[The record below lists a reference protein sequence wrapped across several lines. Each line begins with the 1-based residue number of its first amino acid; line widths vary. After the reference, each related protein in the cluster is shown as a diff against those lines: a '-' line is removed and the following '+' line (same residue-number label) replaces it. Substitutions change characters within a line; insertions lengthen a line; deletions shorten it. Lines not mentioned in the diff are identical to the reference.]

1 MPRTPV
7 PSRLLVKLP
16 RPGDSDPGGTP
27 IGLRWQDEARV
38 GQKNGTTRRRAK
50 RGTQLSAAR
59 DQRTTSAY
67 IYSAICPAE
76 GKGEAGVLPGCNT
89 KGMMLDLAGISA
101 AVAPC
106 AHAILILDEAGWPLW
121 AGLIIPANITLQP
134 LPAKCA
140 ALNRPENIRQRMHDN
155 WLLNRIFKSCDDI
168 LDHGCFAWNRPTNQ
182 PRRIMSTGRRQSAHA

>member
-1 MPRTPV
+1 MRIPPSHRLPMVTLEALPV
-7 PSRLLVKLP
+7 CKDCYGCAGQTTVSIHTQTLGRDLRAISYCKLTAPLRHHAQNAGAIPALKKLP

-27 IGLRWQDEARV
+27 IELSWQDEARV
-38 GQKNGTTRRRAK
+38 GQKNGTTRGRAK

-106 AHAILILDEAGWPLW
+106 AHAILILDEAGWPL
-121 AGLIIPANITLQP
+121 
-134 LPAKCA
+134 
-140 ALNRPENIRQRMHDN
+140 
-155 WLLNRIFKSCDDI
+155 
-168 LDHGCFAWNRPTNQ
+168 
-182 PRRIMSTGRRQSAHA
+182 